1 MNEIEELALSKVY
14 IKTDLDGRILRCDGG
29 YTVSN
34 INDFSE
40 WTLIDDGDGDRYNLC
55 QTHYFDGGLRT
66 WDGICRYAYDSG
78 VVRMR
83 TEEEIQT
90 DRDAMPES
98 DADYLEAQEALN
110 ILFGETP

>member
-40 WTLIDDGDGDRYNLC
+40 WTLIDEGNGDRYNLC
-55 QTHYFDGGLRT
+55 QTHYFTPGLRT
-66 WDGICRYAYDSG
+66 ADGICRYVYENG
-78 VVRMR
+78 HVRTR
-83 TEEEIQT
+83 TEEEIDA
-90 DRDAMPES
+90 DRDVEPES
-98 DADYLEAQEALN
+98 DEESDALKALN
-110 ILFGETP
+110 ILFGEEK